1 VNLWKNHVCPVGIA
15 RSLDNRIRR
24 WLQDPRKILAPYI
37 EEGMTVLD
45 LGCGP
50 GFFSIAMA
58 AMVGKSGRVIA
69 VDLQDGMLH
78 KLRDKIRGT
87 EFEER
92 IILHKC
98 EKDKMGVSRKVDFV
112 LAFYMVHEVPDK
124 QLLFDEMTSIIKPD
138 GKVLIVEPVFHVSKK
153 SFEETVRK
161 AQIAGFVPVERP
173 TMFFSQTI
181 IMSFK

>member
-15 RSLDNRIRR
+15 GSLDNRIRR

-50 GFFSIAMA
+50 GFFSVDMA
-58 AMVGKSGRVIA
+58 GMVGKSGRVIA

-98 EKDKMGVSRKVDFV
+98 EKDRIGVSLKVDFS
-112 LAFYMVHEVPDK
+112 LAFYTVHEVPDK

-161 AQIAGFVPVERP
+161 AQTAGFVPGEKP
-173 TMFFSQTI
+173 KLFFSQSV